1 VQALGEHL
9 AQAFGLAHSFVD
21 IQNPV

>member
-9 AQAFGLAHSFVD
+9 AQKFGLQHQFID
-21 IQNPV
+21 CDNPV